1 MFRNYVKI
9 AFRALLRNKA
19 HSLINILGL
28 SVGIASCLLIVLFV
42 KDELT
47 FDRFH
52 SNADRIYRAY
62 AKEDWGENQQF
73 IDMTTPFPL
82 GPALKQNFEEV
93 EAMTRINPVSTQVK
107 VEDALY
113 TESIIVVDKD
123 FLKMFDFESVAGER
137 ANALNN
143 PQAIV
148 LSESIA
154 KKYFGDEDPINKIV
168 SMQLGERSES
178 FTVTAVFRDA
188 PTNSSITYSMIISD
202 DNFPKLYSESTLNS
216 AWFNISPETYVMLR
230 EDANASALMSKF
242 PALFKTLLGEDF
254 EKSKYF
260 VGLQPLTSIHLDTS
274 LPAGIAPVSDPKY
287 SYILSAI
294 ALLILVVGCINFV
307 TLSIGRSLKR
317 AKEVGIRKV
326 VGAVRRQLIFQFVGE
341 AVMITLISLFLGIV
355 LATINLPFFNDL
367 SGKQL
372 QFQPDGFIVLV
383 IISLVVVIGLFAG
396 SYPAFVLSAFKP
408 ISILKG
414 ISKTGGSKQNL
425 RKVLV
430 GVQLVLSVFL
440 ISSTI
445 LMYKQLRFLQNK
457 NLGFNREQLAVVQ
470 LIVDQPG
477 RLSVRV
483 PAGFEKAQQFKNE
496 LAKEKSIA
504 SVCSA
509 SHDFGNGSWTN
520 VGYTDDRGTYRTFFV
535 NIVDADYIPSM
546 QMEMVNGRAFSV
558 DNPSDKVS
566 SIIVNEAF
574 VKEYGW
580 ENPIGQRIPGK
591 DFIEHEVI
599 GVIKDFH
606 FASLYSQVEPLVMA
620 MNVTVPFSGIENINV
635 GNSPIPKLF
644 VRIKAGQTA
653 AGLEAV
659 KATWNNITGGEEFE
673 FNFVDQ
679 SLAAQYR
686 ADQNLGSI
694 VSAACALAVLI
705 GSLGLYG
712 LASIAMQNRTKE
724 ISIRKVLG
732 ATERSLLVLLSK
744 DYVTLVLIAL
754 IISVPFTVYVL
765 NQWLSSFQYRI
776 AIGVDTF
783 IIAGL
788 VSLVIALVTVSYQ
801 VLHTTSSQPADTLKY
816 E

>member
-9 AFRALLRNKA
+9 AFRALLRNKV
-19 HSLINILGL
+19 HSIINVLGL
-28 SVGIASCLLIVLFV
+28 SIGIASCLLIVLFV

-52 SNADRIYRAY
+52 SKADRIYRAY

-73 IDMTTPFPL
+73 TDITTPFPL
-82 GPALKQNFEEV
+82 GPTLKENFQEV
-93 EAMTRINPVSTQVK
+93 EGMTRINPVGTQVK
-107 VEDALY
+107 VGEALY
-113 TESIIVVDKD
+113 TETILVADKD
-123 FLKMFDFESVAGER
+123 FLKMFDFEAIAGARES
-137 ANALNN
+137 ALDD
-143 PQAIV
+143 PLGVI

-154 KKYFGDEDPINKIV
+154 KKYFGDEDPINKVI
-168 SMQLGERSES
+168 SMQLGEQPEN
-178 FTVTAVFRDA
+178 FNVKAVFRDA
-188 PTNSSITYSMIISD
+188 PKNSSITYSMIISD
-202 DNFPKLYSESTLNS
+202 ENLPKLFSEHTLTS
-216 AWFNISPETYVMLR
+216 AWFNISPETYVMIR
-230 EDANASALMSKF
+230 EDANADALMQKF
-242 PALFKTLLGEDF
+242 PALFKTLLGEDY
-254 EKSKYF
+254 EKSRYF

-274 LPAGIAPVSDPKY
+274 LPAGLAPVSDPKY

-294 ALLILVVGCINFV
+294 ALLILVVACINFV

-326 VGAVRRQLIFQFVGE
+326 VGAVRRQLIMQFVGE
-341 AVMITLISLFLGIV
+341 AVMITIISLGLGIV
-355 LATINLPFFNDL
+355 LATLNLPIFNDL

-372 QFQPDGFIVLV
+372 EFQPDGVLALV
-383 IISLVVVIGLFAG
+383 IVSLVVIIGLFAG

-408 ISILKG
+408 VSILKG
-414 ISKTGGSKQNL
+414 ISKTGNSKQTL

-430 GVQLVLSVFL
+430 SVQLVLSVFL

-445 LMYKQLRFLQNK
+445 LMYKQLTFLQNK
-457 NLGFNREQLAVVQ
+457 NLGFNREQVAVVQ
-470 LIVDQPG
+470 LIVNQQG
-477 RLSVRV
+477 RLSQRV

-496 LAKEKSIA
+496 LSKEKSIIN
-504 SVCSA
+504 VCAA

-546 QMEMVNGRAFSV
+546 QMQMVSGRAFSTS
-558 DNPSDKVS
+558 NPSDNVS

-580 ENPIGQRIPGK
+580 DNPIGQRIPGK
-591 DFIEHEVI
+591 DFIVHEVI

-606 FASLYSQVEPLVMA
+606 FASLYTRVDPLVMT
-620 MNVTVPFSGIENINV
+620 MNVSIPFSGIENINM

-644 VRIKAGQTA
+644 VRIKAGQTSE
-653 AGLEAV
+653 GLAAV
-659 KATWNNITGGEEFE
+659 KASWDKITGGEELE

-686 ADQNLGSI
+686 TDENLGNI
-694 VSAACALAVLI
+694 VSAACMLAMLI

-744 DYVTLVLIAL
+744 DYMALVLIAL
-754 IISVPFTVYVL
+754 VISVPFTIYVM

-783 IIAGL
+783 AIAGL
-788 VSLVIALVTVSYQ
+788 VSLVIAMITVSYQ
-801 VLHTTSSQPADTLKY
+801 VLLTTSRQPADTLKY